1 MKRRPQSWTDR
12 FAAALEAHPS
22 PALEDW
28 RWAREGEEPVDSRAV
43 DAAWDLVTL
52 AASAEANKLNHAM
65 RLLETETQRT
75 LFPALVVAGVR
86 GCDVGAF
93 KVVDKDGKHWFPRD
107 LAFVPGRE
115 NLSPELTLE
124 CDIEVGRSVC
134 DFRLW
139 YRHTSY
145 ERVDDDEIKEASS
158 ERHMAVLLTR
168 GGRTHDESIKDRQ
181 RDIELQAEGYLVVRY
196 ERSEVWADPM
206 ACAVEA
212 IRTLRDSTRFDA
224 ESRLRE

>member
-1 MKRRPQSWTDR
+1 MKRRPQGWSER
-12 FAAALEAHPS
+12 FAKALDAHPS

-28 RWAREGEEPVDSRAV
+28 RWAREGEEPVDPRAV

-65 RLLETETQRT
+65 RLLESPMHRT
-75 LFPALVVAGVR
+75 LLPALVVAGVR
-86 GCDVGAF
+86 ACDVGAF
-93 KVVDKDGKHWFPRD
+93 KVVDLEGKHWFPRD

-115 NLSPELTLE
+115 NLPPVLTLE
-124 CDIEVGRSVC
+124 CSVEVGRSVC

-139 YRHTSY
+139 YQHTSY
-145 ERVDDDEIKEASS
+145 EQVDEKLASASS
-158 ERHMAVLLTR
+158 ERYMAVLLTR
-168 GGRTHDESIKDRQ
+168 GDRTHKESVADRQ
-181 RDIELQAEGYLVVRY
+181 RDIELQSEGYLVVRY

-212 IRTLRDSTRFDA
+212 LRTLRDSTRFDA
-224 ESRLRE
+224 ESQLRS

>member
-1 MKRRPQSWTDR
+1 MKRRPQGWPER

-28 RWAREGEEPVDSRAV
+28 RWAREGEDPVDSRAV

-65 RLLETETQRT
+65 RLLDTPEQKT
-75 LFPALVVAGVR
+75 LLPSMVVAGVR
-86 GCDVGAF
+86 VCDVGAF
-93 KVVDKDGKHWFPRD
+93 KVVDTEGKHWFPRD
-107 LAFVPGRE
+107 LAFIPGRE
-115 NLSPELTLE
+115 NLAPELVLE
-124 CDIEVGRSVC
+124 CNVEVGRSVC

-145 ERVDDDEIKEASS
+145 ESSGDELKEASA
-158 ERHMAVLLTR
+158 ERYMAVLLTR
-168 GGRTHDESIKDRQ
+168 ADRTHAESVADRQ
-181 RDIELQAEGYLVVRY
+181 RDIELGAEGYLVVRY
-196 ERSEVWADPM
+196 ERSEVWADPV

-224 ESRLRE
+224 DEQLRG

>member
-1 MKRRPQSWTDR
+1 MKRRPQGWTER

-28 RWAREGEEPVDSRAV
+28 RWAREGEEPVDPRAIE
-43 DAAWDLVTL
+43 AAWDLVTL

-65 RLLETETQRT
+65 KLLETPQQQT

-93 KVVDKDGKHWFPRD
+93 KVVDAEGKYWFPRD
-107 LAFVPGRE
+107 LAFIPGRE

-124 CDIEVGRSVC
+124 CNVEVGRSVC

-145 ERVDDDEIKEASS
+145 QRVDEEIQQASS

-168 GGRTHDESIKDRQ
+168 AGRTHDESITDRQ

-196 ERSEVWADPM
+196 DRSEVWNDPM

-212 IRTLRDSTRFDA
+212 LRTLRDSTQFDA
-224 ESRLRE
+224 SALLRG

>member
-1 MKRRPQSWTDR
+1 MKRRPQGWTER
-12 FAAALEAHPS
+12 FSAALEAHPS

-28 RWAREGEEPVDSRAV
+28 RWAREGEEPVDPRAV
-43 DAAWDLVTL
+43 EAAWDLVTL

-65 RLLETETQRT
+65 KLLETPPQRT

-93 KVVDKDGKHWFPRD
+93 KVVDAEGKHWYPRD

-115 NLSPELTLE
+115 NLDPELTLE
-124 CDIEVGRSVC
+124 CNVEVGRSVC

-145 ERVDDDEIKEASS
+145 ERVDEEIKQATS

-168 GGRTHDESIKDRQ
+168 SRRTHDESISDRQ

-196 ERSEVWADPM
+196 DRSEVWSDPM

-212 IRTLRDSTRFDA
+212 LRTLRDSTQFDA
-224 ESRLRE
+224 SALLRG